1 MPQYCGK
8 TFQDDNNCL
17 NIISMKKTS
26 AIRVHLGLNQA
37 DMAKIL
43 GVSRSHYSMHEL
55 GKRPLPLGSM
65 QALAALL
72 VQIDDTQSKEV
83 MREQPAVDVELVQLL
98 EKKYA
103 ANVYKL
109 KQIKLKIECLK
120 RKYKA
125 TVGAAKVC
133 EVLQNQKAR
142 CENPSESPTDIGLS
156 NKNRSANYLTQLVLL
171 DIEYKTHEARDLIL
185 QYKIIK
191 CGRGLINIELF

>member
-72 VQIDDTQSKEV
+72 VQLNDTQSKEAL
-83 MREQPAVDVELVQLL
+83 REQPVVNSELEQLL
-98 EKKYA
+98 KKKHA

-109 KQIKLKIECLK
+109 KQIKLKIDCLK
-120 RKYKA
+120 KKYKA

-133 EVLQNQKAR
+133 EVLQNQNAS
-142 CENPSESPTDIGLS
+142 CAIPSAATKDIGLS